1 MFFDISRAP
10 SGKVFSEE
18 ELAEI
23 AALCI
28 KHDVIAVT
36 DEIYEHIIFDGHKH
50 TTLGKKRPLYTL
62 ALTPNIP
69 CSHAPRAAR
78 VFSRGL
84 SQPSFQVWPSAPS

>member
-1 MFFDISRAP
+1 MLLDISRAP

-50 TTLGKKRPLYTL
+50 TTLGKTRALYTL
-62 ALTPNIP
+62 ALTPTIP

-78 VFSRGL
+78 VFSRDL
-84 SQPSFQVWPSAPS
+84 SQPSFQVWPSVPS

>member
-1 MFFDISRAP
+1 MFFDVSRAP

-50 TTLGKKRPLYTL
+50 TTLGKTRALYPSPIANHTL
-62 ALTPNIP
+62 LSRSTRR
-69 CSHAPRAAR
+69 SR
-78 VFSRGL
+78 VL
-84 SQPSFQVWPSAPS
+84 S

>member
-1 MFFDISRAP
+1 MLFDISRAP

-62 ALTPNIP
+62 ALTPTIP
-69 CSHAPRAAR
+69 SSSRS
-78 VFSRGL
+78 VFFAGVL
-84 SQPSFQVWPSAPS
+84 S